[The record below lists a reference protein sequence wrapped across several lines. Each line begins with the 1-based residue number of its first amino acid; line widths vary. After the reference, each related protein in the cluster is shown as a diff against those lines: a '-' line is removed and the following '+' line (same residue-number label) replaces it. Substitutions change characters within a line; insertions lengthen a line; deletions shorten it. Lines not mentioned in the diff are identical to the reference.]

1 MLPRHRAERRNE
13 TQTQAREAA
22 AGTCAV
28 AGSPWRA
35 GAAGSPG
42 RAGAAGVHG
51 RDAPALVE
59 QVPPA
64 AKSQQGFLKASWS
77 LEKDTAEVVLRPGPL
92 RRPSPVALRNCEQF
106 RVPRPGGA
114 REGQAGTLGSHGN
127 GWAPSG
133 PSPEPL

>member
-1 MLPRHRAERRNE
+1 MCRPDTEPSDATRLRPKHRRPLLAPVQWRGPTPIPR
-13 TQTQAREAA
+13 
-22 AGTCAV
+22 
-28 AGSPWRA
+28 
-35 GAAGSPG
+35 

-92 RRPSPVALRNCEQF
+92 RRPSPV
-106 RVPRPGGA
+106 RVR
-114 REGQAGTLGSHGN
+114 AG
-127 GWAPSG
+127 
-133 PSPEPL
+133 